1 MEEYFMFKTEICEM
15 FGIEYPVILGGM
27 VWIGKSELT
36 AAVSEAGGLGL
47 LAAGGMTI
55 AEIEEEIA
63 LIKQKTAKP
72 FGVNIPL
79 MRPDAEEMIE
89 VSVKGGAAVITTS
102 AGSPKRFTQ
111 KIQDSGC
118 RVMHV
123 VSSVAF
129 ARNSAEAGVDV
140 IVAEGFEAGG
150 HNGFDEIATMA
161 LVPQVVDAV
170 DVPVVA
176 AGGISDGRGFVAA
189 LALGARGVQ
198 VGTRFVATTES
209 AAHPNFKSAIIE
221 VPDNGTTITGR
232 TAGGP
237 TRCIKNRLTEMIHEA
252 ERRDASKQELLEMI
266 GEGRSALASING
278 DIEDGSVYCGQ
289 IGGLIRE
296 IKSVQEVIDD
306 LIEEARKVVESF
318 RAFITE

>member
-1 MEEYFMFKTEICEM
+1 MFKTEICEM
-15 FGIEYPVILGGM
+15 FDIEYPIILGGM
-27 VWIGKSELT
+27 VWIGGSELA

-55 AEIEEEIA
+55 SEIEEEIA
-63 LIKQKTAKP
+63 QIKQKTAKP

-89 VSVKGGAAVITTS
+89 VSVKGGAAVVTTS
-102 AGSPKRFTQ
+102 AGSPKRFTR
-111 KIQDSGC
+111 KIKDRGC

-129 ARNSAEAGVDV
+129 AKNCAEAGVDV
-140 IVAEGFEAGG
+140 VIAEGFEAGG

-198 VGTRFVATTES
+198 VGTRFVATPES
-209 AAHPNFKSAIIE
+209 AAHPSFKAAIVG

-252 ERRDASKQELLEMI
+252 ERRDASKEELFELI
-266 GEGRSALASING
+266 GEGRSALASVEGNI
-278 DIEDGSVYCGQ
+278 DEGSVYCGQ
-289 IGGLIRE
+289 IGGLITEIKGVRE
-296 IKSVQEVIDD
+296 IIADMLK
-306 LIEEARKVVESF
+306 EAKNIIESF
-318 RAFITE
+318 KPLISA